1 MATDNQRGS
10 GVQHAATILSALDSE
25 QRLQI
30 VRKLA
35 ARDHVVHE
43 LVSSLGKS
51 QPLISQHLRVLK
63 RAGLVTATRSG
74 REVIYHLAVPET
86 SAVIDLAE
94 SVGRKAA
101 GVSGSTAREARD
113 ADDNVHDLHPGQQG
127 KQDQPEQDR
136 DQDTDAEYTS
146 GGKAAIVGHD
156 PGTTFG
162 EPGLTPSLPNPP
174 VPKIT

>member
-1 MATDNQRGS
+1 MATDKHTGS
-10 GVQHAATILSALDSE
+10 GVQHAANILSALDSE

-35 ARDHVVHE
+35 KRDHVVHE

-63 RAGLVTATRSG
+63 RSGLVTATRSG

-86 SAVIDLAE
+86 AAVIELAE
-94 SVGRKAA
+94 SVGRKASELSRA
-101 GVSGSTAREARD
+101 ARQA
-113 ADDNVHDLHPGQQG
+113 ADDNVRELHASRSN
-127 KQDQPEQDR
+127 QPEDEDHQ
-136 DQDTDAEYTS
+136 DAEPTS
-146 GGKAAIVGHD
+146 GGKAAIVGQD
-156 PGTTFG
+156 PGTKFS
-162 EPGLTPSLPNPP
+162 EPGLTPSLPSPP